1 MKKYL
6 KLSCFALLSVGCSG
20 SNGNDVPTQE
30 ELQKDLKTIME
41 PKVPKNIVVKPDT
54 TLKDSISADSLMQS
68 Q

>member
-6 KLSCFALLSVGCSG
+6 KLSCFALLLVGCSG
-20 SNGNDVPTQE
+20 SNGSDVPTQE

-41 PKVPKNIVVKPDT
+41 PRVPKNVVVNPDT
-54 TLKDSISADSLMQS
+54 TLKDSISTDSLIQS